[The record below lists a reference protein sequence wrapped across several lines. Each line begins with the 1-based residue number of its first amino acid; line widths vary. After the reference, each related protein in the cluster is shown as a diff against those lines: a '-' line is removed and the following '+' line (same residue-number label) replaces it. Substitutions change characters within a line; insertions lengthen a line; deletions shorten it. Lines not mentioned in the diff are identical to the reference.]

1 MVYPLLRNCIR
12 CKTEFE
18 ANGVCQISQRLCP
31 GCVAYYQSRAD
42 LPPTSL
48 VKVKKST
55 GAIIKNTRREED
67 E

>member
-1 MVYPLLRNCIR
+1 MDYPLLHNCLR
-12 CKTEFE
+12 CKKEFE
-18 ANGVCQISQRLCP
+18 INAASVSKRLCP
-31 GCVAYYQSRAD
+31 GCVAYYASRAD

-55 GAIIKNTRREED
+55 GAIIKFTRREED